1 MAPWLRRHDRWVD
14 PLIAVLVFWLTAA
27 QAGSG
32 GFGEYEDI
40 ATMGAEGLGFVLAL
54 LVALPLLWRRRAPFL
69 VLSATLAP
77 SLALVALGYAVF
89 IHLGPAVA
97 LYSFAARLD
106 RGSVWPVIATAAAG
120 FAALV
125 VIEVVVFPFTIEDYV
140 LPGAIW
146 AGAWLT
152 GDRRR
157 IARLRAA
164 EERRLSVAEERAR
177 IARELHDSAGHAIN
191 TIRIQAGAARV
202 LLERDPEGSRE
213 AIEAIEQVAAETAE
227 DIDRI
232 VGALR
237 DDEPPALAPP
247 PGVRGIPALVERLRA
262 AGLAVELHDAGDAS
276 LPIPHTV
283 ERAAYRIAQETLTNA
298 ARHGAG
304 SAEMTIERRSDAL
317 VLTVTNPVAGQPAR
331 RPRGG
336 RGITGMRER
345 AGLLGGTLEAA
356 QENGRFGVRAVLPYD
371 RPQ

>member
-1 MAPWLRRHDRWVD
+1 LVD

-27 QAGSG
+27 QVGSG

-40 ATMGAEGLGFVLAL
+40 ATSPEGPGFALAL
-54 LVALPLLWRRRAPFL
+54 LVALPLLWRRRAPYL
-69 VLSATLAP
+69 VLPVTLAP

-106 RGSVWPVIATAAAG
+106 RGSAWPVLATAAAG

-125 VIEVVVFPFTIEDYV
+125 VVEVVVFPFTIEDYV

-146 AGAWLT
+146 AGAWLV

-157 IARLRAA
+157 IARVRAA

-202 LLERDPEGSRE
+202 LLERDPAGSRE

-237 DDEPPALAPP
+237 DDEPPELAPQ
-247 PGVRGIPALVERLRA
+247 PGVRAIPALVERRRA
-262 AGLAVELHDAGDAS
+262 GGLTVELHDAGDTS

-345 AGLLGGTLEAA
+345 AGLLGGTLEAGL
-356 QENGRFGVRAVLPYD
+356 ENGHFGVRAVLPYD
-371 RPQ
+371 RVQ